1 MPPPQ
6 LTSVQSRLAT
16 SEQRT
21 NEAPLL
27 SDGRAHIGSSFYSG
41 VYCCGDGWHRTPEA
55 PHMSEPILWMALGAL
70 AVQAALFYAKE
81 LLPVHFWALTVF
93 NWACLFALPYA
104 IHAAYL

>member
-1 MPPPQ
+1 MYGHQRRVLQTYSSVESVAMVVDATPQ
-6 LTSVQSRLAT
+6 
-16 SEQRT
+16 E
-21 NEAPLL
+21 
-27 SDGRAHIGSSFYSG
+27 Y
-41 VYCCGDGWHRTPEA
+41 

-104 IHAAYL
+104 IHTAYL